1 MQLKT
6 LPLADL
12 APAAHN
18 PRVPLKPGD
27 AGWEKLAASVRSF
40 GLVQPLVYNR
50 RTGRLAGGHQR
61 LEVLKH
67 DGATHA
73 PCVVVDLPDAKE
85 KALCVALNN
94 PEVGGAW
101 DGAKLTDLLGEL
113 RDAAPHAGEDFDADL
128 DGDWA
133 DFDAALTGFDA
144 AQLDAML
151 MTPAG
156 LPEDSPQTS
165 GAPATPAGGPG
176 GGGRDTL
183 VAVALEVP
191 RDRWAAVRPGLDA
204 LVGDHDL
211 VAHVTGAPD

>member
-1 MQLKT
+1 MNLRT

-27 AGWEKLAASVRSF
+27 PGWNKLAASVRSF
-40 GLVQPLVYNR
+40 GLVQPLVYNQ
-50 RTGRLAGGHQR
+50 RTGRLVGGHQR
-61 LEVLKH
+61 LEVLRH
-67 DGATHA
+67 DGAAEA

-94 PEVGGAW
+94 AEVGGSW

-113 RDAAPHAGEDFDADL
+113 RDAAANPAGDL
-128 DGDWA
+128 LDTDGGC
-133 DFDAALTGFDA
+133 DFDAALTGFDV

-151 MTPAG
+151 MAPAG
-156 LPEDSPQTS
+156 LPTDSP
-165 GAPATPAGGPG
+165 ATCTDSRDT
-176 GGGRDTL
+176 GGRGEGSAADRP

-191 RDRWAAVRPGLDA
+191 PAAWPAVRPGLDA

-211 VAHVTGAPD
+211 AVHVTNAPD